1 MRELTAGRGADVA
14 YDPVGGA
21 MFDASLRSI
30 AWEGRIVIVGFASGD
45 VPQIPAN
52 VLLVKNA
59 SVLGFYWGSYR
70 KHDPERLREG
80 FRELFAWYREGR
92 IRPHVSQTLP
102 LAQTAAAIRLLLERR
117 SIGKV
122 VVSVP

>member
-1 MRELTAGRGADVA
+1 
-14 YDPVGGA
+14 
-21 MFDASLRSI
+21 MFEASLRSI
-30 AWEGRIVIVGFASGD
+30 AWEGRIVVVGFASGE

-59 SVLGFYWGSYR
+59 AVHGFYWGSYR
-70 KHDPERLREG
+70 KHDPERLRAG
-80 FRELFAWYREGR
+80 FHELFEWHRQGR

-102 LAQTAAAIRLLLERR
+102 LEQTAAAIRLLLERR

-122 VVSVP
+122 VVTVP